1 MKALALDIKREEW
14 ESTSGLKL
22 LTVEN
27 PALDE
32 SGNIE
37 DSGKVII
44 KPVYSG
50 FCGSDKSIWFRHAFK
65 EMIFDSLESSG
76 QPRRICGH
84 ELLGEVVE
92 AGSFARKLYGFK
104 PGDFVSTES
113 HLPGCSKG

>member
-14 ESTSGLKL
+14 ESISGLKL

-37 DSGKVII
+37 DSGQVII

-50 FCGSDKSIWFRHAFK
+50 FCGSDKSIWFGMR
-65 EMIFDSLESSG
+65 S
-76 QPRRICGH
+76 
-84 ELLGEVVE
+84 
-92 AGSFARKLYGFK
+92 RKRFSILWK
-104 PGDFVSTES
+104 AVASPGASAAMNCWVR
-113 HLPGCSKG
+113 